1 MFPKEKLSIPT
12 DLIVNFLY
20 RSITTLSLECVE
32 INPLGMKTQPLFF
45 SVETSIDY
53 TLFFTHILRHSS
65 QDCSY
70 PLNYTA

>member
-20 RSITTLSLECVE
+20 RSTTTLSLECIE
-32 INPLGMKTQPLFF
+32 INPLGRKTQSLYF
-45 SVETSIDY
+45 SVETPIDY
-53 TLFFTHILRHSS
+53 TLFFTHILRHYS
-65 QDCSY
+65 QDYSY